1 MVADIECHVFSKS
14 LDPPCNLLIDLGDI
28 GDFPSCDVGD
38 SYSYNFDNS
47 ASTSL
52 PKINN
57 ENTRM
62 VCEVFSKLTLTL

>member
-1 MVADIECHVFSKS
+1 MVADIECHLFSKS
-14 LDPPCNLLIDLGDI
+14 LDPPFNLLIDL

-47 ASTSL
+47 ASISL
-52 PKINN
+52 PKINK

-62 VCEVFSKLTLTL
+62 MCEVFSKLTLTL